1 METLRVSEIAKVCG
15 GEFNIDTE
23 ITSVAIDTRKIEK
36 GCLFICIKGERF
48 DAHRFIDE
56 AFEKGAT
63 AVMISEDVKIDKPY
77 IKVDD
82 TAKQMLSLAGYYR
95 SKFDIP
101 IVALT
106 GSVGK
111 TTTKEFTHL
120 VVNSKYKAI
129 KTLGNLNNEIGLPQM
144 LFMLDS
150 STEAAVIEMGMNHF
164 GEIHRLSTATQ
175 PTVGIITNIG
185 VSHIENLGSREGI
198 LEAKLEIL
206 DGLKK
211 GAPLLLNGDND
222 LLSTVKND
230 DYKIYFYAVDNDA
243 DFKAV
248 DIKENPNTTSFT
260 VQYFG
265 KEQKIT
271 IPAIGKHN
279 VYNALAAFA
288 VGILLDI
295 DAETAADALKNYEP
309 SGMRQ
314 KVVEINGI
322 TSIEDCYNASPDSM
336 KAGITTLA
344 GIQACK
350 KIAVLSDMLELGE
363 YSEQAHY
370 DVGTMA
376 AENKIDYLLCVGSDA
391 KYIVDGARDNGLL
404 NAYLFDSK
412 QSLTDKLFEI
422 AEKGDAVLFKAS
434 RGMKLEEV
442 ISEIYK
448 RWE

>member
-1 METLRVSEIAKVCG
+1 METLKVSEIAKACG
-15 GEFNIDTE
+15 GEYNIDTE

-48 DAHRFIDE
+48 DAHQFIDE
-56 AFEKGAT
+56 AFEKGAA
-63 AVMISEDVKIDKPY
+63 AVMISEEIKLDKPY
-77 IKVDD
+77 VKVDD
-82 TAKQMLSLAGYYR
+82 TAKEMLALAGYYR

-101 IVALT
+101 VIALT

-120 VVNSKYKAI
+120 VVNSKYKTI

-144 LFMLDS
+144 LFMLDN

-164 GEIHRLSTATQ
+164 GEIHRLSTAVK
-175 PTVGIITNIG
+175 PTMGIITNIG

-198 LEAKLEIL
+198 LKAKLEIL

-222 LLSTVKND
+222 LLKTVKND
-230 DYKIYFYAVDNDA
+230 DYKIYFYAVDSDA

-248 DIKENPNTTSFT
+248 DIIENLNSTSFT

-279 VYNALAAFA
+279 VYNALVAFA

-295 DAETAADALKNYEP
+295 DADTAAMALRNYEP

-344 GIQACK
+344 GIKANK
-350 KIAVLSDMLELGE
+350 KIAVLSDMLELGD

-370 DVGTMA
+370 AVGKMA

-391 KYIVDGARDNGLL
+391 KYIADGAKDGGLEKTF
-404 NAYLFDSK
+404 LFDSK
-412 QSLTDKLFEI
+412 QSLTDKLYRV

>member
-1 METLRVSEIAKVCG
+1 METLKVSEIAKACG
-15 GEFNIDTE
+15 GEYNIDTE

-48 DAHRFIDE
+48 DAHQFIDE
-56 AFEKGAT
+56 AFEKGAA
-63 AVMISEDVKIDKPY
+63 AVMISEEIKLDKPY
-77 IKVDD
+77 VKVDD
-82 TAKQMLSLAGYYR
+82 TAKEMLALAGYYR

-101 IVALT
+101 VIALT

-120 VVNSKYKAI
+120 VVNSKYKTI

-144 LFMLDS
+144 LFMLDN
-150 STEAAVIEMGMNHF
+150 STESAVIEMGMNHF
-164 GEIHRLSTATQ
+164 GEIHRLSTAVK
-175 PTVGIITNIG
+175 PTMGIITNIG

-198 LEAKLEIL
+198 LKAKLEIL

-222 LLSTVKND
+222 LLKTVKND
-230 DYKIYFYAVDNDA
+230 DYKIYFYAVDSDA

-248 DIKENPNTTSFT
+248 DITENLNSTSFT

-279 VYNALAAFA
+279 VYNALVAFA

-295 DAETAADALKNYEP
+295 DADTAAKALRNYEP

-344 GIQACK
+344 GIKANK
-350 KIAVLSDMLELGE
+350 KIAVLSDMLELGD

-370 DVGTMA
+370 AVGKMA

-391 KYIVDGARDNGLL
+391 KYIADGAKDGGLEKTF
-404 NAYLFDSK
+404 LFDSK
-412 QSLTDKLFEI
+412 QSLTDKLYKVTK
-422 AEKGDAVLFKAS
+422 KGDAVLFKAS

>member
-1 METLRVSEIAKVCG
+1 MVKLKISEIAKACN
-15 GEFNIDTE
+15 GEYNIDAE

-48 DAHRFIDE
+48 DAHQFIDE
-56 AFEKGAT
+56 AFAKGAS
-63 AVMISEDVKIDKPY
+63 AVMISEDIELDKPFV
-77 IKVDD
+77 KVDD
-82 TAKQMLSLAGYYR
+82 TAKQMLILAGYYR

-120 VVNSKYKAI
+120 VVNSKYNAI

-144 LFMLDS
+144 LFMLDK

-175 PTVGIITNIG
+175 PTMGIITNIG

-198 LEAKLEIL
+198 LKAKLEIL

-211 GAPLLLNGDND
+211 GSPLLLNSDND

-230 DYKIYFYAVDNDA
+230 DYKIYFYAVENNA

-248 DIKENPNTTSFT
+248 NIKENLNSTSFT
-260 VQYFG
+260 VCYFG
-265 KEQKIT
+265 KEQDVT
-271 IPAIGKHN
+271 IPAIGIHN
-279 VYNALAAFA
+279 VYNALVAFA

-295 DAETAADALKNYEP
+295 DANTASDALKNYSP

-314 KVVEINGI
+314 KVVDINGI
-322 TSIEDCYNASPDSM
+322 TSVEDCYNASPDSM
-336 KAGITTLA
+336 RAGITTLA
-344 GIQACK
+344 GIKAVK

-363 YSEQAHY
+363 YSKHAHY
-370 DVGTMA
+370 EVGKMT
-376 AENKIDYLLCVGSDA
+376 AENKIDYLLCVGNDA
-391 KYIVDGARDNGLL
+391 KYIVDGAKDNGLQ
-404 NAYLFDSK
+404 NAYIFNSK
-412 QSLTDKLFEI
+412 SELTDKLAEI
-422 AEKGDAVLFKAS
+422 ASKGDAVLFKAS

>member
-36 GCLFICIKGERF
+36 GCLFICIKGDRF

-56 AFEKGAT
+56 AFEKGAA

-222 LLSTVKND
+222 LLSTVKNN

-295 DAETAADALKNYEP
+295 DAETAADALKTYEP

>member
-1 METLRVSEIAKVCG
+1 MEALKVSGIAKACG
-15 GEFNIDTE
+15 GEFNIDVE

-48 DAHRFIDE
+48 DAHQFIDE
-56 AFEKGAT
+56 AFEKGAS
-63 AVMISEDVKIDKPY
+63 AVMISEDIKLDKPY

-82 TAKQMLSLAGYYR
+82 TAKQLLNLAGYYR
-95 SKFDIP
+95 SRFNIP
-101 IVALT
+101 IIALT

-144 LFMLDS
+144 LFMIDS

-175 PTVGIITNIG
+175 PTMGIITNIG
-185 VSHIENLGSREGI
+185 ISHIENLGSREGI
-198 LEAKLEIL
+198 LKAKLEIL

-211 GAPLLLNGDND
+211 GSPLLLNGDND

-230 DYKIYFYAVDNDA
+230 EYKIYFYAIDGDA
-243 DFKAV
+243 DFKAA
-248 DIKENPNTTSFT
+248 DIKENLNSTSFT
-260 VQYFG
+260 VRYFG
-265 KEQKIT
+265 KEQKII

-288 VGILLDI
+288 VGILLEI

-344 GIQACK
+344 NIKACK
-350 KIAVLSDMLELGE
+350 KIAVLSDMLELGD
-363 YSEQAHY
+363 YSGQAHY
-370 DVGTMA
+370 DVGKMA
-376 AENKIDYLLCVGSDA
+376 ADNKIDYLLCVGSDA
-391 KYIVDGARDNGLL
+391 KYIVDGAKDNGFL

-442 ISEIYK
+442 ISKIYK

>member
-56 AFEKGAT
+56 AFEKGAA

-82 TAKQMLSLAGYYR
+82 TAKQILSLAGYYR

-295 DAETAADALKNYEP
+295 DAETAADALKTYEP

-344 GIQACK
+344 GIQAFK

-376 AENKIDYLLCVGSDA
+376 AENKIDYLLCVGNDA

>member
-56 AFEKGAT
+56 AFEKGAA

-222 LLSTVKND
+222 LLSTVKNN

-265 KEQKIT
+265 KERSIT

-295 DAETAADALKNYEP
+295 DAETAADALKTYEP

>member
-56 AFEKGAT
+56 AFEKGAA

-95 SKFDIP
+95 SNFDIP

-248 DIKENPNTTSFT
+248 DIKENPNSTSFT

-295 DAETAADALKNYEP
+295 DAETAADALKTYEP

-376 AENKIDYLLCVGSDA
+376 AENKIDYLLCVGNDA

>member
-56 AFEKGAT
+56 AFEKGAA

-248 DIKENPNTTSFT
+248 DIKENPNSTSFT

-265 KEQKIT
+265 KERSIT

>member
-56 AFEKGAT
+56 AFEKGAA

-175 PTVGIITNIG
+175 PTMGIITNIG

-248 DIKENPNTTSFT
+248 DIKENPNSTSFT

-265 KEQKIT
+265 KERSIT

-295 DAETAADALKNYEP
+295 DAETAADALKTYEP

>member
-56 AFEKGAT
+56 AFEKGAA

-175 PTVGIITNIG
+175 PTMGIITNIG

-222 LLSTVKND
+222 LPSTVKND

-295 DAETAADALKNYEP
+295 DAETAADALKTYEP

>member
-56 AFEKGAT
+56 AFEKGAA

-175 PTVGIITNIG
+175 PTMGIITNIG

-295 DAETAADALKNYEP
+295 DAETAADALKTYEP

>member
-36 GCLFICIKGERF
+36 GCLFICIKGDRF

-243 DFKAV
+243 EF
-248 DIKENPNTTSFT
+248 E
-260 VQYFG
+260 
-265 KEQKIT
+265 
-271 IPAIGKHN
+271 
-279 VYNALAAFA
+279 
-288 VGILLDI
+288 
-295 DAETAADALKNYEP
+295 
-309 SGMRQ
+309 
-314 KVVEINGI
+314 
-322 TSIEDCYNASPDSM
+322 AS
-336 KAGITTLA
+336 
-344 GIQACK
+344 
-350 KIAVLSDMLELGE
+350 
-363 YSEQAHY
+363 
-370 DVGTMA
+370 
-376 AENKIDYLLCVGSDA
+376 
-391 KYIVDGARDNGLL
+391 
-404 NAYLFDSK
+404 
-412 QSLTDKLFEI
+412 
-422 AEKGDAVLFKAS
+422 
-434 RGMKLEEV
+434 
-442 ISEIYK
+442 
-448 RWE
+448 

>member
-56 AFEKGAT
+56 AFEKGAA

-422 AEKGDAVLFKAS
+422 AEKGDVVLFKAS

>member
-56 AFEKGAT
+56 AFEKGAA

-243 DFKAV
+243 DFKAI

-295 DAETAADALKNYEP
+295 DAETAADALKTYEP